1 MKRIVKWLLIVIG
14 SLLLIVVAAAILIP
28 VLFKDDIKKA
38 IDEQLAKSVNA
49 DVLFESDKFS
59 LSLFRHF
66 PNVTAGLKDFGVVN
80 REPFA
85 GEILF
90 ATSELEVEINLAD
103 ILFGN
108 TPKVKGITLVSPVV
122 NILVLE
128 DGRANYDI
136 AIPSTDTTSTEESSE
151 FSFQIEKWQVTDAD
165 IVYDDKS
172 LPYYLKLKGLD
183 HTGSGNFTQDVFDL
197 VTHSKV
203 DSVTTKYDGMTYLEN
218 KQATVDAVITI
229 SEGMTRYAF
238 KDNEATVND
247 FKLHFEGFFQMN
259 ENDYGMDITF
269 GSPDNSFKSLLSLV
283 PGIYTESFS
292 GIETQ
297 GELAFNGLV
306 KGTYSDTQMPAF
318 NVALDVKD
326 AMFKYPDLP
335 TPVTNINLNLKIDNK
350 DGVIENTVVDL
361 SKFHMDFGSNP
372 FDARLLIKN
381 LRNYDMDAA
390 LKATLNLG
398 ELSKMFPLE
407 GMEMKGTYAVD
418 VQAKGVYDSVRQI
431 IPAVK
436 ASMSLREGYV
446 KSSEFPIPL
455 EKLNFNSTVV
465 NNSGSMEET
474 VIKVENFSML
484 MENETF
490 TADLLLENLVD
501 YRWVVNA
508 KGAVDLE
515 KMTRIFPLE
524 GMKLKGKAAA
534 DLHTQGRYSDLQAE
548 RYDRLPTSGSASL
561 SQFEYT
567 ADGMPYAV
575 AITSS
580 KLSFDPRRIELTGT
594 SGTIGRSDFA
604 IEGSVLNYLG
614 YVFGKGETIKGTL
627 KFSSNYL
634 DLNEFMTTTE
644 ETATEDTTSYGVIPV
659 PKDIDFVLQSSLK
672 RVRYMDLD
680 ITNAA
685 GEVVIRDGVAN
696 LNGLNFNMLG
706 GRFAL
711 TGAYDTRDIE
721 NPQYNFGL
729 KIENLSFQ
737 QAAQSFTLVQSYA
750 PVAGL
755 VNGSFGTDFKISGKL
770 LQNMSP
776 DLKSVNA
783 QGLLKIAQA
792 SLSQSKLVNGIT
804 SLTKLE
810 NTDQVTLKDVAM
822 SAEIKNGRLSVK
834 PFDVRIGD
842 YKSTIAGSTGID
854 GSIDYLVKMTV
865 PAGKLG
871 AQFQSFIN
879 ENTGAKNSTEEI
891 PVSIAIGNTFK
902 DPSFSLLADE
912 QKKQVTTA
920 ATNVAKEEGQ
930 KAVQQAVKG
939 TEAEKLVN
947 DLLGGSK
954 DSTQVKSDTTKTT
967 PEEDIKKKVEED
979 ARKKIQNLL
988 KKKN

>member
-1 MKRIVKWLLIVIG
+1 
-14 SLLLIVVAAAILIP
+14 
-28 VLFKDDIKKA
+28 
-38 IDEQLAKSVNA
+38 
-49 DVLFESDKFS
+49 
-59 LSLFRHF
+59 
-66 PNVTAGLKDFGVVN
+66 
-80 REPFA
+80 
-85 GEILF
+85 
-90 ATSELEVEINLAD
+90 
-103 ILFGN
+103 
-108 TPKVKGITLVSPVV
+108 
-122 NILVLE
+122 
-128 DGRANYDI
+128 
-136 AIPSTDTTSTEESSE
+136 
-151 FSFQIEKWQVTDAD
+151 
-165 IVYDDKS
+165 
-172 LPYYLKLKGLD
+172 
-183 HTGSGNFTQDVFDL
+183 
-197 VTHSKV
+197 
-203 DSVTTKYDGMTYLEN
+203 
-218 KQATVDAVITI
+218 
-229 SEGMTRYAF
+229 
-238 KDNEATVND
+238 
-247 FKLHFEGFFQMN
+247 
-259 ENDYGMDITF
+259 
-269 GSPDNSFKSLLSLV
+269 
-283 PGIYTESFS
+283 
-292 GIETQ
+292 
-297 GELAFNGLV
+297 
-306 KGTYSDTQMPAF
+306 
-318 NVALDVKD
+318 
-326 AMFKYPDLP
+326 
-335 TPVTNINLNLKIDNK
+335 
-350 DGVIENTVVDL
+350 
-361 SKFHMDFGSNP
+361 
-372 FDARLLIKN
+372 
-381 LRNYDMDAA
+381 
-390 LKATLNLG
+390 
-398 ELSKMFPLE
+398 
-407 GMEMKGTYAVD
+407 
-418 VQAKGVYDSVRQI
+418 
-431 IPAVK
+431 
-436 ASMSLREGYV
+436 
-446 KSSEFPIPL
+446 
-455 EKLNFNSTVV
+455 
-465 NNSGSMEET
+465 
-474 VIKVENFSML
+474 
-484 MENETF
+484 
-490 TADLLLENLVD
+490 
-501 YRWVVNA
+501 
-508 KGAVDLE
+508 
-515 KMTRIFPLE
+515 
-524 GMKLKGKAAA
+524 
-534 DLHTQGRYSDLQAE
+534 
-548 RYDRLPTSGSASL
+548 
-561 SQFEYT
+561 
-567 ADGMPYAV
+567 
-575 AITSS
+575 
-580 KLSFDPRRIELTGT
+580 
-594 SGTIGRSDFA
+594 
-604 IEGSVLNYLG
+604 
-614 YVFGKGETIKGTL
+614 
-627 KFSSNYL
+627 
-634 DLNEFMTTTE
+634 
-644 ETATEDTTSYGVIPV
+644 
-659 PKDIDFVLQSSLK
+659 
-672 RVRYMDLD
+672 MDLD

-854 GSIDYLVKMTV
+854 GSIDYLVKMLV

-891 PVSIAIGNTFK
+891 PVSIAMGNTLK

-979 ARKKIQNLL
+979 TRKKIQNLL